1 MRLTLSALL
10 LVLPLSLVP
19 ACGGGGG
26 GGGGGVTADLLLG
39 DAPVDDLLSFSAVV
53 QSVRLQR
60 DDLTFTGDLIG
71 SLEVEFLGLNGAF
84 AFLSKERIPAG
95 TYVALEI
102 GFASGQYRAR
112 ADDGSPV
119 TVVASDDA
127 YLAALPAPLTVANG
141 DYVRF
146 TVDLDLASSL
156 SGTVSSGSVDFGPS
170 GSCDS
175 NDGSEDAPIDEMKG
189 TVVSSDS
196 GARTVLVDGRV
207 GNPAVAIG
215 RVSVHVG
222 DGAVLLDNDNA
233 PLSVPSFFASI
244 PAGTLLEIHG
254 NLSTGGTVEA
264 TRIELEDAGGGNSV
278 ARIAGLV
285 NSVGSGTFELQIA
298 EIKDGESVVEP
309 VLDDLGNPAAIDC
322 TFDGATSFV
331 FDSGGLTT
339 SASLAVGQEVKVRFS
354 AFTSSPFRASE
365 VEIDDTPGFT
375 GTLTGARPGTL
386 RLRLAAGDP
395 AVRAGCVAGPATE
408 VELELG
414 AAPLVLDV
422 PGAPRL
428 EARDL
433 VLGLTLE
440 PHGHLGG
447 TPAAPV
453 LAAERVLVRPGF
465 LRHARL
471 ASLAP
476 TGDDLALDGGEFVDS
491 FGRTVTP
498 GPLRVWLQPGCT
510 FGGDARSADELAALV
525 RQGARLELDVRGLG
539 NGYANE
545 IRAFALRVRR
555 L

>member
-1 MRLTLSALL
+1 MRLILSALL
-10 LVLPLSLVP
+10 LALPLALFS

-95 TYVALEI
+95 TYVAVEI
-102 GFASGQYRAR
+102 GFAPGQYHAR

-119 TVVASDDA
+119 TIVASDDA

-207 GNPAVAIG
+207 GNPAVSIG

-233 PLSVPSFFASI
+233 PLSVTSFFAAI

-298 EIKDGESVVEP
+298 EIKDGEALVEG
-309 VLDDLGNPAAIDC
+309 VLDDLGNPAAIAC
-322 TFDGATSFV
+322 TFDGGTSFV

-339 SASLAVGQEVKVRFS
+339 SASLAVGQEVKVRFG
-354 AFTSSPFRASE
+354 AFASSPFPASE

-375 GTLTGARPGTL
+375 GTLTGAGPGTL
-386 RLRLAAGDP
+386 RLSLAAGDP
-395 AVRAGCVAGPATE
+395 AVRAGRVAGGTE
-408 VELELG
+408 LVVELG

-428 EARDL
+428 EAREL
-433 VLGLTLE
+433 ALGLTLE

-447 TPAAPV
+447 TASAPV

-498 GPLRVWLQPGCT
+498 GPLRVWLEPGCT

-539 NGYANE
+539 NGYPNE
-545 IRAFALRVRR
+545 IRAFALGVRR
-555 L
+555 R